1 MSVKAMTW
9 AFAQPISGND
19 KVVLLALAD
28 FSDDHGNC
36 WPSIGKIA
44 EKAFVSERTVVRIMA
59 TLIEKG
65 YVSSVTRNDQNGRQ
79 VANRYALN
87 MCEGEGDN
95 LSEGGDTVV
104 RGEGDTVVTPLKR
117 TTIRNHQRDMSV
129 SDETRPSKPKSSKY
143 GDDYEAFWKS
153 YPSDPG
159 MSKKEGA
166 REWQKLTP
174 TERIAALQAI
184 PAFKIWKAK
193 QGKDY
198 RTLHAVRYLSQRRF
212 EGFAGSEDIWAERLA
227 FARNNHEWGVV
238 WGPLPHQ
245 PGCLVPQSLL
255 QPRDGLNWKEWKA
268 A

>member
-28 FSDDHGNC
+28 FSDDCGTC

-44 EKAFVSERTVVRIMA
+44 EKAFVSDRTVVRIMQG
-59 TLIEKG
+59 LIKDG
-65 YVSSVTRNDQNGRQ
+65 YVFSISRNDKNGRQ
-79 VANRYALN
+79 VANKYGLN
-87 MCEGEGDN
+87 MGEREGDN

-104 RGEGDTVVTPLKR
+104 REEGDAVVTPLKR
-117 TTIRNHQRDMSV
+117 TVIKNHQRDMSV
-129 SDETRPSKPKSSKY
+129 SDETRPSKAKPSTY
-143 GDDYEAFWKS
+143 GDDYEVFWKS
-153 YPSDPG
+153 YPTDPG

-166 REWQKLTP
+166 KEWQKLSLS
-174 TERIAALQAI
+174 ERTSAISAI
-184 PAFKIWKAK
+184 PPFKMWVVK
-193 QGKDY
+193 QGKNY

-227 FARNNHEWGVV
+227 FARNNYEWGVV
-238 WGPLPHQ
+238 WGPFPHQ
-245 PGCLVPQSLL
+245 PGCLVPQNLL
-255 QPRDGLNWKEWKA
+255 QPSDGLDWKEWKA